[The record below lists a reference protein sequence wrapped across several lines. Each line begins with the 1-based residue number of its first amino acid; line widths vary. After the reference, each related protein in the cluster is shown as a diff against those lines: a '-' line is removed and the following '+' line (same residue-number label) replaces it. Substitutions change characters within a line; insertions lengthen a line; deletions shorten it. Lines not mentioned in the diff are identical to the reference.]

1 MTVPPIDAA
10 QADRF
15 LSLLGKPRAA
25 ARLRAFPHRDNPRK
39 PQIGPRK
46 GSYDLDAA
54 SRWQQD
60 GRGVYLVIND
70 GGDSDA
76 EITTCRA
83 FFLEWDNKPVP
94 WQLSAWQRFGLGE
107 PSISITTGGKSAH
120 LYWVLT
126 EPISPARWVP
136 IQAALISVTGAD
148 STIRNPSRV
157 MRLPGGQYI
166 GADGS
171 AQGVTTIYAATT
183 HRYSADEIEG
193 WLAALDEFSPIP
205 GAHGLPQG
213 IELVDASRSGTLPP
227 RPPETLRQALEL
239 VPPFSHGAGQYQQ
252 LLGLAMRLHVDLGAE
267 DAQQLLAETCCQ
279 SIRDLP
285 AYFHGT
291 PSQISPGSTWPYLR
305 DTWGI
310 DISRQDLKG
319 KRPPPPPRQE
329 ARPPADGDDPADDPA
344 DDPTDDAPAVLTL
357 DQVRERLQQAV
368 ADGASRLELETLRLQ
383 VATDA
388 DLNPV
393 ALRDLLRTIEAE
405 HDAAQAIA
413 AEVATIRKAADRKE
427 LGQVITLDWILP
439 ASLAQALRIRC
450 RSLPAD
456 DVAALTA
463 YLIAVSGVVKLGT
476 QVVASE
482 AADYRVPLNLYGAVV
497 ARSGAKKSPFSR
509 LLVSDPTEDLRLEL
523 ARQNTRARQEWDE
536 QNRGIKPAERSD
548 KPQALYLSV
557 SDFTAEAL
565 AKQLQV
571 QEARGLGL
579 LINRDEIAGMFGNLN
594 AYRSGRGS
602 DEEQLLEAYDGS
614 GFSSLRIAE
623 DGGGRFYHR
632 CHLSIY
638 GTIQPV
644 VLRELVKAGDASG
657 LWARFL
663 FIPLPE
669 RVVPIPESETDQE
682 RTEARWAADVLAHLC
697 RWVYSLPRQSLALSA
712 EARRKFVAYE
722 ANQQREVM
730 RTTLGAQ
737 GALLGKAAGKVLRIA
752 ALLHLLHQGSSDGW
766 HSDLISEA
774 VMDRACVLVDHINAW
789 TMGLHEQV
797 AEGANDLM
805 RLIHRVALAAGAGS
819 ISFKDVVQRM
829 SKGQRKESDSA
840 SVAVAMEALAEL
852 GVGEV
857 ERGARGA
864 VRYRATG
871 ELP

>member
-1 MTVPPIDAA
+1 MTVPPIDRS

-15 LSLLGKPRAA
+15 LELLGKPQAA

-39 PQIGPRK
+39 AAIGPRK
-46 GSYDLDAA
+46 GAYDLAEA
-54 SRWQQD
+54 SRWQQE
-60 GRGVYLVIND
+60 GRGLYLVVND
-70 GGDSDA
+70 GGDNDDA
-76 EITTCRA
+76 ITACRA
-83 FFLEWDNKPVP
+83 FFLEWDDRPVP
-94 WQLSAWQRFGLGE
+94 WQLDAWDRFGLGE
-107 PSISITTGGKSAH
+107 PTISITTGGKSAH

-126 EPISPARWVP
+126 TPISPAEWVP
-136 IQAALISVTGAD
+136 IQAALIEATGAD
-148 STIRNPSRV
+148 TTNRNPSRV
-157 MRLPGGQYI
+157 MRLPGASYI
-166 GADGS
+166 GASGQ
-171 AQGVTTIYAATT
+171 AVGQTVI
-183 HRYSADEIEG
+183 YSATGKRYTLKEV
-193 WLAALDEFSPIP
+193 AAWVEPDEFADPPPSKPR
-205 GAHGLPQG
+205 
-213 IELVDASRSGTLPP
+213 IELPDLPGSGDLPP

-239 VPPFSHGAGQYQQ
+239 VPPFTHGAGQYDQ
-252 LLGLAMRLHVDLGAE
+252 LMKLALRLHVELGAE
-267 DAQQLLAETCCQ
+267 EAQQLLAETCCQ
-279 SIRDLP
+279 GIRDLP
-285 AYFHGT
+285 SYFQGT
-291 PSQISPGSTWPYLR
+291 PNKISPGSVWPYLR

-310 DISRQDLKG
+310 DISRRDLKG
-319 KRPPPPPRQE
+319 KRPPPPPHRE
-329 ARPPADGDDPADDPA
+329 PPPEADGDEPDDSGPQA
-344 DDPTDDAPAVLTL
+344 LTL
-357 DQVRERLQQAV
+357 DEVRQRLQQAV
-368 ADGASRLELETLRLQ
+368 ADGASRLELEALRLQ
-383 VATDA
+383 LATDA
-388 DLNPV
+388 DLNPA

-413 AEVATIRKAADRKE
+413 AEVATIRKAVDRRDW
-427 LGQVITLDWILP
+427 GQAITLDWILP
-439 ASLAQALRIRC
+439 PTLAQALRIRC

-509 LLVSDPTEDLRLEL
+509 LLVNDPTEGLRLEL
-523 ARQNTRARQEWDE
+523 ARQNTRARRDWEE
-536 QNRGIKPAERSD
+536 QNRGIKPKERAPE
-548 KPQALYLSV
+548 PQALYLSV

-565 AKQLQV
+565 AEQLQV

-614 GFSSLRIAE
+614 GFSSLRVAKA
-623 DGGGRFYHR
+623 GGGRFYDR

-638 GTIQPV
+638 GTIQPA
-644 VLRELVKAGDASG
+644 VLKELVKAGDASG

-669 RVVPIPESETDQE
+669 RVVPIPESETEQE
-682 RTEARWAADVLAHLC
+682 QAEARWAAEVLAGLC
-697 RWVYSLPRQSLALSA
+697 RWVYTLPRQALALSP

-722 ANQQREVM
+722 ANQQREVH
-730 RTTLGAQ
+730 RTTIGAQ

-766 HSDLISEA
+766 HSELISED
-774 VMDRACVLVDHINAW
+774 VMDRACVLVDHINSW

-805 RLIHRVALAAGAGS
+805 QLIHKIAEAAGVQS
-819 ISFKDVVQRM
+819 IGWRDIHYRLSKAQR
-829 SKGQRKESDSA
+829 REIDSA
-840 SVAVAMEALAEL
+840 MATAAMEALAEL

-864 VRYRATG
+864 ARYKALG
-871 ELP
+871 PLP